1 MIFSR
6 ATFLWPKGHL
16 RNALNPLDKL
26 LVSVLLFFQPCL
38 FFFFGGFLW
47 LFLLFFVSIPWFG
60 HVVLLNCW
68 ILQDYPLAKRPPPE
82 LSDITSLSSK
92 FGGYNNYVPL
102 AKRPPLAKGPP
113 PAGSIDS

>member
-26 LVSVLLFFQPCL
+26 LVSVLLFFQLCL

-60 HVVLLNCW
+60 HIILLWPKGHLRNCR
-68 ILQDYPLAKRPPPE
+68 ILRAYHQNSADT
-82 LSDITSLSSK
+82 I
-92 FGGYNNYVPL
+92 
-102 AKRPPLAKGPP
+102 
-113 PAGSIDS
+113 IM